1 MEEFVP
7 AVRDFSTT
15 SCWGSLVWTP
25 RWEFI
30 WTRAPTEACS
40 SVKELDT
47 KALGNQKPVGANCV
61 TRKTVHPACSRHTW
75 QCSRCWNKSLSSP
88 EAGEVQ
94 GWDRRNLRRGIPW
107 NGWVE
112 DPCQARRCWRSTATE
127 RAESSDYAGNDAANQ
142 GWWRNAVVE
151 PWRQKVRVDLRRCVR
166 NQRDAD
172 HRNDVVADVERHQC
186 SKEMDQKPESWSWGW
201 QIPVDKGARP
211 KARESRPREKWG
223 EDVSCEFQQWGHS
236 YNKTSKRRHQDVSCR
251 FQQWDDNNSKTSR
264 RRQNSQ
270 SKEWEKPIRVWEK
283 SRERKSATT
292 TNATRS
298 KGAIHQSST
307 NPELESVCT
316 WAPSAT
322 DWGNSPQCNC
332 WGCALTAMMSRCIAR
347 WAARREKAEKLTWE
361 PGVAQIWQVKMPVV
375 AKWLQAEGLEC
386 TGRRKAL
393 LAFPWGGCKASW
405 CSIPVA
411 TYIAVMC
418 TTAL

>member
-283 SRERKSATT
+283 SRER
-292 TNATRS
+292 NLLRR
-298 KGAIHQSST
+298 QML
-307 NPELESVCT
+307 P
-316 WAPSAT
+316 
-322 DWGNSPQCNC
+322 
-332 WGCALTAMMSRCIAR
+332 
-347 WAARREKAEKLTWE
+347 ARREQSTKVLQIRSWRVCAHELPVLRIEEQSPVQLLRVCAYCHDEQVHSAMSSTKREGREAHMRAGRSTDLAGENASGSEVVTSWRAWMYRQAKS
-361 PGVAQIWQVKMPVV
+361 PASFPLRGVQSFMV
-375 AKWLQAEGLEC
+375 
-386 TGRRKAL
+386 
-393 LAFPWGGCKASW
+393 
-405 CSIPVA
+405 
-411 TYIAVMC
+411 
-418 TTAL
+418 